1 MAVTNVTQPPL
12 RETRPLELGDF
23 LCVHYPEC
31 QRGAAWLI
39 AGTSFCAEHARMEGV
54 Q

>member
-1 MAVTNVTQPPL
+1 MAVTQSQL
-12 RETRPLELGDF
+12 RETRPLERGEIF